1 MIGKRIMQTKGRK
14 KKLQLLHH
22 MIIHKIQ
29 LQFSDQLLG
38 YAWAVINPLVYIASF
53 WFFAYIGVR
62 DGTVNDMPF
71 IIWVIPGL
79 LAYRFVSSVF
89 ASSAVMLTSNAMLI
103 KETEVDVRTI
113 PLIEALKECYVH
125 IAVMFIMFI
134 LFAVVGYSVEGTWE
148 YLPTIYYLNFI
159 YYWFTAFVF
168 VVVLAYIVSAIGVIF
183 RDTKNIIS
191 AIMVPIF
198 WTTPVLFAVENGVNP
213 DLEKMEKIFN
223 PFYYFI
229 HGYKN
234 SMLYGHFFYED
245 MLYNIYIWLL
255 ILIMILIARRIWKFI
270 LPIVADLI

>member
-1 MIGKRIMQTKGRK
+1 MIGKHIMQTNGRR

-38 YAWAVINPLVYIASF
+38 YAWAVINPLVYIGSF
-53 WFFAYIGVR
+53 WFFAYVGVR
-62 DGTVNDMPF
+62 DGIVNGMPF

-79 LAYRFVSSVF
+79 LAYRFVATVF
-89 ASSAVMLTSNAMLI
+89 SSSAGMLTGNAMLI
-103 KETEVDVRTI
+103 KETEVDVRVI
-113 PLIEALKECYVH
+113 PLIEALKECYIH

-134 LFAVVGYSVEGTWE
+134 LFAFVGYSAEGTWD

-168 VVVLAYIVSAIGVIF
+168 VIMLAYIVSAIGVIF

-198 WTTPVLFAVENGVNP
+198 WTTPVLFAVENGANP
-213 DLEKMEKIFN
+213 GLEKMEKIFN

-234 SMLYGHFFYED
+234 SMLYEHFFYED
-245 MLYNIYIWLL
+245 MLYNAYMWII
-255 ILIMILIARRIWKFI
+255 ILVMALIARKIWKFI